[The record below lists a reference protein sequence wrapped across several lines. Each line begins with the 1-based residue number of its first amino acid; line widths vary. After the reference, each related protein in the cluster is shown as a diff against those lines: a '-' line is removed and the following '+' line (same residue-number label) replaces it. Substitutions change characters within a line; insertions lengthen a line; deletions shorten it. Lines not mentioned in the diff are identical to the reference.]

1 MAECETPAYRV
12 FCFQPVGTWVAI
24 GGPEAMSCD
33 NVSVTDGVADA
44 PRRLRRWLR
53 PAPWLRAL
61 LFWGGA
67 VAAGATA
74 VAFARGSD
82 AALSFFHW
90 AGRRTALWP
99 WLAPPLGLAL
109 VAWLTQ
115 RVFPGTQGSGIPQT
129 IAALSMSNREARD
142 RLLSM
147 RIAVGKLVLTLA
159 ALASGA
165 SIGREGPTVQIG
177 ASIMHSLRRFTPFSG
192 ADIDRGLILA
202 GGAAGIAAAFNTPLA
217 GIVFAIEEL
226 SRSFEERTS
235 GTIYTAVI
243 VAGVTSV
250 ALVGNYTYF
259 GSTQASLTDARMW
272 VVVPVCGLVGGLA
285 GGVFSRCMLAL
296 RPGLAGRLG
305 EFRAGR
311 PVRFAFLCGLVV
323 ALIGWASS
331 GATFGTGY
339 DEARAIV
346 QTQVIPPHSYAFL
359 KALATLVSYVTG
371 IPGGIFAPSLAVGA
385 GLGGTLSR
393 YLPYAP
399 GGAIVLLTMAAYFAG
414 VVQAPLTALVI
425 VSEMTGNRNLTLPLM
440 AVTLIGRGASALICR
455 ESLYRALAVA
465 FIEKPPQAAAKTAQP
480 PPQRPSDSSATPP

>member
-1 MAECETPAYRV
+1 MSSAQNMPATENA
-12 FCFQPVGTWVAI
+12 PGTVQ
-24 GGPEAMSCD
+24 
-33 NVSVTDGVADA
+33 
-44 PRRLRRWLR
+44 RLRRLLR
-53 PAPWLRAL
+53 PRPWLRGIV
-61 LFWGGA
+61 FWGGA
-67 VAAGATA
+67 VATGATA

-82 AALSFFHW
+82 AALTLFHW
-90 AGRRTALWP
+90 AAHRTALWS
-99 WLAPPLGLAL
+99 WLAPPFGLAL

-129 IAALSMSNREARD
+129 IAALSISNIDARN
-142 RLLSM
+142 RLLSI
-147 RIAVGKLVLTLA
+147 RIATGKLFLTLA

-177 ASIMHSLRRFTPFSG
+177 ASIMHSLRRFTRFSV
-192 ADIDRGLILA
+192 ADVDRGLILA

-217 GIVFAIEEL
+217 GVVFAIEEL

-259 GSTQASLTDARMW
+259 GSTQASLTDSRMW
-272 VVVPVCGLVGGLA
+272 LVVPVCGLLGGLA

-296 RPGLAGRLG
+296 RRGLPQRLG
-305 EFRAGR
+305 AFKTRA
-311 PVRFAFLCGLVV
+311 PVRFAFLCGLIV

-339 DEARAIV
+339 DQARALV
-346 QTQVIPPHSYAFL
+346 QQEVIPSNLFALL
-359 KALATLVSYVTG
+359 KALATLASYVTG

-385 GLGGTLSR
+385 GLGGTLSV
-393 YLPYAP
+393 YLPCAP
-399 GGAIVLLTMAAYFAG
+399 GGAIVLLTMAAYFSG

-425 VSEMTGNRNLTLPLM
+425 VSEMTGNRELTLPLM
-440 AVTLIGRGASALICR
+440 AVTLLGRGASALVCR

-465 FIEKPPQAAAKTAQP
+465 FIDTVSKPAADS
-480 PPQRPSDSSATPP
+480 RPRTTNSPHD

>member
-1 MAECETPAYRV
+1 MTVNVCMNSEHARPA
-12 FCFQPVGTWVAI
+12 GTEGKAR
-24 GGPEAMSCD
+24 A
-33 NVSVTDGVADA
+33 
-44 PRRLRRWLR
+44 RLRGWLRPGRWLR
-53 PAPWLRAL
+53 GLV
-61 LFWGGA
+61 FWGGA
-67 VAAGATA
+67 VATGATA

-82 AALSFFHW
+82 AALSLFHW
-90 AGRRTALWP
+90 AAHRTALWP
-99 WLAPPLGLAL
+99 WIAPPAGLAL

-129 IAALSMSNREARD
+129 IAALSLSNIEGRN

-147 RIAVGKLVLTLA
+147 RIACGKLFLTLV

-177 ASIMHSLRRFTPFSG
+177 ASIMHSLRRFTRFSA
-192 ADIDRGLILA
+192 ADVDRGLILA

-217 GIVFAIEEL
+217 GVVFAIEEL

-235 GTIYTAVI
+235 GTIFTAVI

-259 GSTQASLTDARMW
+259 GSTQASLTDSRMW
-272 VVVPVCGLVGGLA
+272 VVVPVCGLLGGLT
-285 GGVFSRCMLAL
+285 GGLFSRCMLAL
-296 RPGLAGRLG
+296 RRGLPRRVRD
-305 EFRAGR
+305 FKTRA
-311 PVRFAFLCGLVV
+311 PVRFALACGLIV
-323 ALIGWASS
+323 AVIGWASA

-339 DEARAIV
+339 AEARAIV
-346 QTQVIPPHSYAFL
+346 QQGVVPSYSFAPL
-359 KALATLVSYVTG
+359 KALATLASYVTG

-385 GLGGTLSR
+385 GLGGTLSSF
-393 YLPYAP
+393 LPYAP

-440 AVTLIGRGASALICR
+440 ATTLIGRGASALICR
-455 ESLYRALAVA
+455 ESLYRALSMA
-465 FIEKPPQAAAKTAQP
+465 FTEGPSGAAP
-480 PPQRPSDSSATPP
+480 EATRDRAPGTR

>member
-1 MAECETPAYRV
+1 
-12 FCFQPVGTWVAI
+12 
-24 GGPEAMSCD
+24 
-33 NVSVTDGVADA
+33 
-44 PRRLRRWLR
+44 
-53 PAPWLRAL
+53 
-61 LFWGGA
+61 
-67 VAAGATA
+67 
-74 VAFARGSD
+74 
-82 AALSFFHW
+82 
-90 AGRRTALWP
+90 
-99 WLAPPLGLAL
+99 LGLAL
-109 VAWLTQ
+109 VSWLTQ

-129 IAALSMSNREARD
+129 IAALSTSNRQARD

-165 SIGREGPTVQIG
+165 SVGREGPTVQIG
-177 ASIMHSLRRFTPFSG
+177 ASIMHSLRRFTRFSV

-217 GIVFAIEEL
+217 GVVFAIEEL

-259 GSTQASLTDARMW
+259 GTTQASLTATRMW
-272 VVVPVCGLVGGLA
+272 LVVPVCGILGGLA

-296 RPGLAGRLG
+296 RHGVPGRLNA
-305 EFRAGR
+305 FRSRA

-339 DEARAIV
+339 GEARAIV
-346 QTQVIPPHSYAFL
+346 QQEVIPTNSFAFM

-385 GLGGTLSR
+385 GLGGTLSL

-425 VSEMTGNRNLTLPLM
+425 VSEMTGNRDLTLPLM
-440 AVTLIGRGASALICR
+440 AVTLLGRGASALICR

-465 FIEKPPQAAAKTAQP
+465 FIDKASAPGSEIPQPMPRP
-480 PPQRPSDSSATPP
+480 PPGASDTPP

>member
-1 MAECETPAYRV
+1 
-12 FCFQPVGTWVAI
+12 VA
-24 GGPEAMSCD
+24 
-33 NVSVTDGVADA
+33 T
-44 PRRLRRWLR
+44 
-53 PAPWLRAL
+53 
-61 LFWGGA
+61 
-67 VAAGATA
+67 GATA
-74 VAFARGSD
+74 VAFAWGSD
-82 AALSFFHW
+82 AALALFHW
-90 AGRRTALWP
+90 ATHRSALWP

-129 IAALSMSNREARD
+129 IAALSLTSIDARN

-147 RIAVGKLVLTLA
+147 RIVVGKLFLTLV

-177 ASIMHSLRRFTPFSG
+177 ASIMHSLRRFTRFSA
-192 ADIDRGLILA
+192 ADVDRGLILA

-217 GIVFAIEEL
+217 GVVFAIEEL

-243 VAGVTSV
+243 VAGVTSI

-259 GSTQASLTDARMW
+259 GTTQASLIDSRMW
-272 VVVPVCGLVGGLA
+272 VVVPICGLLGGLV

-296 RPGLAGRLG
+296 RRGLPGWLG
-305 EFRAGR
+305 AFKAVA
-311 PVRFAFLCGLVV
+311 PVRFAFVCGLLV

-346 QTQVIPPHSYAFL
+346 QQEVIPANGFAL
-359 KALATLVSYVTG
+359 MKALSTLVSYVTG

-385 GLGGTLSR
+385 GLGGTLSL
-393 YLPYAP
+393 YLPFAP

-440 AVTLIGRGASALICR
+440 AVTLIGRGASALVCR
-455 ESLYRALAVA
+455 ESLYRALAVVFLDLA
-465 FIEKPPQAAAKTAQP
+465 TTV
-480 PPQRPSDSSATPP
+480 PSDIAPQDLGENSTS

>member
-1 MAECETPAYRV
+1 
-12 FCFQPVGTWVAI
+12 
-24 GGPEAMSCD
+24 
-33 NVSVTDGVADA
+33 VTENNPDSARG
-44 PRRLRRWLR
+44 LRRWLR
-53 PAPWLRAL
+53 PGSWFRGLV
-61 LFWGGA
+61 FWGGA
-67 VAAGATA
+67 VATGATA
-74 VAFARGSD
+74 VVFARGSD
-82 AALSFFHW
+82 AALWLFHW
-90 AGRRTALWP
+90 GAHRTALWP

-109 VAWLTQ
+109 VSWLTQ

-129 IAALSMSNREARD
+129 IAALSPSNREARD

-165 SIGREGPTVQIG
+165 SVGREGPTVQIG
-177 ASIMHSLRRFTPFSG
+177 ASIMHSLRRFTRFSV

-217 GIVFAIEEL
+217 GVVFAIEEL

-259 GSTQASLTDARMW
+259 GTTQASLTATRMW
-272 VVVPVCGLVGGLA
+272 VVVPVCGILGGLA

-296 RPGLAGRLG
+296 RRGLPGRLNA
-305 EFRAGR
+305 FRSRA

-331 GATFGTGY
+331 SATFGTGY
-339 DEARAIV
+339 GEARAIV
-346 QTQVIPPHSYAFL
+346 QQEVIPTNSFAFM

-385 GLGGTLSR
+385 GLGGTLSL

-425 VSEMTGNRNLTLPLM
+425 VSEMTGNRDLTLPLM
-440 AVTLIGRGASALICR
+440 AVTLLGRGASALICR

-465 FIEKPPQAAAKTAQP
+465 FIDKASAPASEITPPMPQP
-480 PPQRPSDSSATPP
+480 PPGASITPP